1 MDYITGLEERYRAL
15 STEFQQKLAAGTWD
29 RELEAQLREL
39 EEQRRLARHERVWAA
54 MGPPITERL
63 PFDDEPEPE
72 PEPSQRGGRKL
83 TMALAR
89 EIRERYAARPKHCK
103 ATEFQQE
110 LADEYGVGRTA
121 IREIV
126 NGHSWREEGE
136 TKPKP
141 SRTRKLTKAQA
152 MAIRTRYAQ
161 SSVKHGL
168 QKELADEYGVSRQQ
182 ICGIVNGQRWQEEAA
197 Q

>member
-1 MDYITGLEERYRAL
+1 MYCITGLEAEYQARC
-15 STEFQQKLAAGTWD
+15 TEFQQKLAAGEWD

-39 EEQRRLARHERVWAA
+39 EEQRRLARHERAWAV
-54 MGPPITERL
+54 MGGPITERL

-72 PEPSQRGGRKL
+72 PSQRSGRKL

-89 EIRERYAARPKHCK
+89 EIRERYAARPRHCK
-103 ATEFQQE
+103 ATEFQQT

-126 NGHSWREEGE
+126 NGHSWREDGAS
-136 TKPKP
+136 KPKP
-141 SRTRKLTKAQA
+141 KRRLTKAQV
-152 MAIRTRYAQ
+152 MAIRTRYEQ
-161 SSVKHGL
+161 SSGKNGL
-168 QKELADEYGVSRQQ
+168 QGELAKEYDVSRRQ
-182 ICGIVNGQRWQEEAA
+182 ISSIVTGQRRQEEAA

>member
-1 MDYITGLEERYRAL
+1 MDYITGLEAEYQARC
-15 STEFQQKLAAGTWD
+15 TEFQQKLAAGEWD

-39 EEQRRLARHERVWAA
+39 EEQRRLARHERAWAA

-72 PEPSQRGGRKL
+72 PSQRGGRKL
-83 TMALAR
+83 NMALAR

-103 ATEFQQE
+103 ATEFQQK

-126 NGHSWREEGE
+126 NGHSWREDGAS
-136 TKPKP
+136 KPKP
-141 SRTRKLTKAQA
+141 SRTRKLTKTQA
-152 MAIRTRYAQ
+152 MAIRTRYEQ
-161 SSVKHGL
+161 SSVKQGL
-168 QKELADEYGVSRQQ
+168 QGKLAEEYGVSKQH
-182 ICGIVNGQRWQEEAA
+182 IHDIVNGHSWQEEAA

>member
-1 MDYITGLEERYRAL
+1 MYCITGLEAEYQARCI
-15 STEFQQKLAAGTWD
+15 EFQQKLAAGEWD

-39 EEQRRLARHERVWAA
+39 EEQRRLARHQQAWAA

-63 PFDDEPEPE
+63 PFDDEPESE

-126 NGHSWREEGE
+126 NGHSWREDGAS
-136 TKPKP
+136 KPKP
-141 SRTRKLTKAQA
+141 SRTRKLTKAQV
-152 MAIRTRYAQ
+152 MRIRERYEK
-161 SSVKHGL
+161 SSVKQGL
-168 QKELADEYGVSRQQ
+168 QGKLAEEYGVSKQH
-182 ICGIVNGQRWQEEAA
+182 IHDIVNGHSWQEEAA